1 MNGASAS
8 RASRRAIS
16 VLPTPVGPI
25 IRMFFGRI
33 SRDISG
39 SSCCR
44 RHRFR
49 SAIATARLA
58 RAWPMTYLS
67 SSPTISRG
75 VRAPGGDAAWRGAA
89 AVSPGAVSPGIRKT
103 TSELLQR
110 DAVVRVNVDLAR
122 DRERLP
128 RDVRRRKVRAM
139 LAERPR
145 GGERV
150 GAAGA
155 HRENP
160 LLRRDEV
167 SRAGEQ
173 QRRVAVRDDQERFEL
188 AQHLVGPP
196 VLRELDRG
204 ALQVPAILVELRFET
219 RKEGERVGRGARET
233 RENVA
238 PREPA

>member
-1 MNGASAS
+1 
-8 RASRRAIS
+8 
-16 VLPTPVGPI
+16 
-25 IRMFFGRI
+25 
-33 SRDISG
+33 
-39 SSCCR
+39 
-44 RHRFR
+44 
-49 SAIATARLA
+49 
-58 RAWPMTYLS
+58 
-67 SSPTISRG
+67 
-75 VRAPGGDAAWRGAA
+75 
-89 AVSPGAVSPGIRKT
+89 
-103 TSELLQR
+103 
-110 DAVVRVNVDLAR
+110 
-122 DRERLP
+122 
-128 RDVRRRKVRAM
+128 M

-238 PREPA
+238 PREPADLGRGLLHDRRAERDLPVRRHRHFAVEPHADDRRGVPFFARIHSKMRIPRFSHAFGCDRR

>member
-8 RASRRAIS
+8 RARRRAIS

-39 SSCCR
+39 SSCWR

-49 SAIATARLA
+49 RAIATAFLA
-58 RAWPMTYLS
+58 RPWPMTYLS

-75 VRAPGGDAAWRGAA
+75 VRAPDGEAGRRAAS

-103 TSELLQR
+103 TSELLQS
-110 DAVVRVNVDLAR
+110 DAVVRVDVDLTR
-122 DRERLP
+122 DHERLA
-128 RDVRRRKVRAM
+128 RELRRGEARTM
-139 LAERPR
+139 LQESAR
-145 GGERV
+145 GGESVRTARAD
-150 GAAGA
+150 G
-155 HRENP
+155 ENA

-167 SRAGEQ
+167 ARAGEE
-173 QRRVAVRDDQERFEL
+173 QRGVPVRDDQERLEL

-196 VLRELDRG
+196 VL
-204 ALQVPAILVELRFET
+204 
-219 RKEGERVGRGARET
+219 
-233 RENVA
+233 
-238 PREPA
+238 